1 LLLLGQRATVEQQ
14 NAAKVRIDSIYNALQ
29 KGADFGTL
37 ARRLSD
43 DKGSAAQGG
52 ELPWLTKGQ
61 TLKEFEDAAYALA
74 KGEMSKPVLSPAGY
88 HIILMKDKGNFFP
101 FDSVRTDILRFIDQR
116 GLRESI
122 IDNKLK
128 EIAEEQHVTPA
139 QLLETKANEMSAED
153 MDLKYLIQE
162 YHDGLLLYEISNSTV
177 WDKAAKDEAGLANYF
192 NKNKKKYKWEQP
204 RFKGIAYHVKDA
216 ADLKAV
222 KAAVKGLPFDQW
234 GEKLRTTFNN
244 DSILRIRVEKGIF
257 KQGDNA
263 LVDKEIFKK
272 DTTVKKLKDYP
283 YDAVFGKK
291 LKAPQGYE
299 DVRNLV
305 LTDYQEQLEKEW
317 VAELRRKYA
326 VKVDET
332 VLKTVNKH

>member
-1 LLLLGQRATVEQQ
+1 
-14 NAAKVRIDSIYNALQ
+14 
-29 KGADFGTL
+29 
-37 ARRLSD
+37 
-43 DKGSAAQGG
+43 
-52 ELPWLTKGQ
+52 
-61 TLKEFEDAAYALA
+61 
-74 KGEMSKPVLSPAGY
+74 M
-88 HIILMKDKGNFFP
+88 
-101 FDSVRTDILRFIDQR
+101 
-116 GLRESI
+116 
-122 IDNKLK
+122 
-128 EIAEEQHVTPA
+128 
-139 QLLETKANEMSAED
+139 
-153 MDLKYLIQE
+153 
-162 YHDGLLLYEISNSTV
+162 
-177 WDKAAKDEAGLANYF
+177 
-192 NKNKKKYKWEQP
+192 
-204 RFKGIAYHVKDA
+204 
-216 ADLKAV
+216 
-222 KAAVKGLPFDQW
+222 
-234 GEKLRTTFNN
+234 
-244 DSILRIRVEKGIF
+244 RIRVEKGIF